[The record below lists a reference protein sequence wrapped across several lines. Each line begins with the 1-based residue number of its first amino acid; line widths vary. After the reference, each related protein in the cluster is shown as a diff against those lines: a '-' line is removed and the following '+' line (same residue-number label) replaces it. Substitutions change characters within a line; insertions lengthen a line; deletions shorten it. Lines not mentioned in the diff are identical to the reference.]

1 MLYRLLQITSLAR
14 LGTALAIVSLGVIS
28 APLARMVEITVTGDQ
43 AAASIRADDARFR
56 AEMNQF
62 VKTVELRFKADL
74 AFDLKQSVTP
84 PLRLAGSL
92 ASNRS

>member
-14 LGTALAIVSLGVIS
+14 LGTALAIVSLGLIS
-28 APLARMVEITVTGDQ
+28 APLAAMEEITVTGDQ
-43 AAASIRADDARFR
+43 ATASIRADDARFR
-56 AEMNQF
+56 AEMNRF

-92 ASNRS
+92 ASNRG

>member
-1 MLYRLLQITSLAR
+1 MLCRLLQITSLAR
-14 LGTALAIVSLGVIS
+14 LGTALAIVSLGLIS
-28 APLARMVEITVTGDQ
+28 APLAAMEEITVTGDQ

-56 AEMNQF
+56 AEMNRF

-92 ASNRS
+92 ASNRG

>member
-1 MLYRLLQITSLAR
+1 MLYRRLQITSLAR
-14 LGTALAIVSLGVIS
+14 LGTALAIVSLGLIS
-28 APLARMVEITVTGDQ
+28 APLAAMEEITVTGDQ
-43 AAASIRADDARFR
+43 AATSIRADDARFR
-56 AEMNQF
+56 AEINRF

-92 ASNRS
+92 ASNRG